1 MYRFTTPTIT
11 LRMPSTVSAGNITSL
26 VVTIAQESVKVEKE
40 LADVVISRDA
50 NTITFRMTQQ
60 ETGGFAKGQA
70 KIQTHFRT
78 GDDVFATTEKRL
90 NVYDNLHGEV
100 LT

>member
-11 LRMPSTVSAGNITSL
+11 LRMPSTVSVGNITSL

-40 LADVVISRDA
+40 LADVVISQDA

-70 KIQTHFRT
+70 
-78 GDDVFATTEKRL
+78 TTCLQRPKKGWTSMTTYTARC
-90 NVYDNLHGEV
+90 
-100 LT
+100 